1 MPPKASA
8 APKGKA
14 PERQPIVSPVPEDEI
29 GPSGPL
35 GPIDN

>member
-14 PERQPIVSPVPEDEI
+14 PERQLTVSPVPEEEA
-29 GPSGPL
+29 
-35 GPIDN
+35 GPINN